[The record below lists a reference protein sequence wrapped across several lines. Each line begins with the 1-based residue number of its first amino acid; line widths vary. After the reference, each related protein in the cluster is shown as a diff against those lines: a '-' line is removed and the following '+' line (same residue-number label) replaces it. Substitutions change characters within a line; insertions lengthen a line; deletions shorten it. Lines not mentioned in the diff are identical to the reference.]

1 MTATLTAT
9 IAMRTWE
16 EKAYDEPAHGGK
28 LTRVSA
34 GFTYTDGI
42 DGTGGSQMLLAYP
55 SEDYCGTVA
64 LERVTGRIGDRSG
77 TFVLSGVGSF
87 ADNAV
92 RSEVTVVPGSG
103 TGDLAGLSG
112 HGRVYWPHGE
122 SGTLTLEYTLG

>member
-1 MTATLTAT
+1 MTDTLTAT
-9 IAMRTWE
+9 IAMRTWD
-16 EKAYDEPAHGGK
+16 EKAYEEPADGGK

-42 DGTGGSQMLLAYP
+42 DGTGESQMLLAYP
-55 SEDYCGTVA
+55 SDEYCGTVA

-92 RSEVTVVPGSG
+92 RSDVTVVPGSG

-112 HGRVYWPHGE
+112 HGRVHWPHGE
-122 SGTLTLEYTLG
+122 SGTLTLEYTLS